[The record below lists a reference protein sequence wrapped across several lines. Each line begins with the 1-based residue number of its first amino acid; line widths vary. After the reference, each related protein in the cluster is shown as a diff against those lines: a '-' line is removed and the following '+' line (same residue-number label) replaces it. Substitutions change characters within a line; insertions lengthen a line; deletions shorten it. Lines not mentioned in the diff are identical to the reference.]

1 MPKGGARMR
10 VLGTTSRG
18 IDALHWTVAMLVWVC
33 FGGIAVGQQIAVS
46 RGDATVLIQ
55 PYAANVVRVSLS
67 LRRDDALA
75 GPGYGI
81 SAKAAGAGWVTESGE
96 AEDVLRSSRMVVTVA
111 AGRRGPNGVD
121 GVK

>member
-1 MPKGGARMR
+1 MR
-10 VLGTTSRG
+10 VPRTTCCEIGAPR
-18 IDALHWTVAMLVWVC
+18 LFFAMAVLVC

-46 RGDATVLIQ
+46 RGEATVLIE

-81 SAKAAGAGWVTESGE
+81 SAKAAERGG
-96 AEDVLRSSRMVVTVA
+96 LQSRM
-111 AGRRGPNGVD
+111 RRETCCGLRAWW
-121 GVK
+121 